1 MKKRIKEFLM
11 GRAFL
16 VILAIATLIGIT
28 IAGIAFKQ
36 SPLRILP
43 LYISLGVM
51 LLNSRANRFGVLVG
65 SLNSLLYAYVYFYY
79 KLYGSFLSALL
90 VSFPIQLVTFILWS
104 KRSYKSS
111 TVFRRLGKKRSMLA
125 LCGSLIAYTV
135 CVLIQ
140 MQTDARFVFIDSAI
154 LISGI
159 VIPML
164 TMFAFKEYS
173 FVQLFT
179 NLLSPLLYI
188 LMLKENPEQLTYLIY
203 SVYGYACIAIQYF
216 NVKRLYAEQNAER
229 AMPEM
234 QQPSE
239 DIPEPIAADEL

>member
-1 MKKRIKEFLM
+1 MRGIKVFWLK
-11 GRAFL
+11 GLLTISA
-16 VILAIATLIGIT
+16 LIGIT
-28 IAGIAFKQ
+28 VAGIAFKQ

-51 LLNSRANRFGVLVG
+51 LLHSRANRFGMLVG

-111 TVFRRLGKKRSMLA
+111 TVFRRLGKKGYILTLA
-125 LCGSLIAYTV
+125 GSFVAYID

-140 MQTDARFVFIDSAI
+140 TKADARFVFIDSAI

-159 VIPML
+159 VISTL
-164 TMFAFKEYS
+164 TMFAFKEYAL
-173 FVQLFT
+173 FQLFV
-179 NLLSPLLYI
+179 NLFSPILYI
-188 LMLKENPEQLTYLIY
+188 LMLRDNPEQLTYLIY
-203 SVYGYACIAIQYF
+203 SVYSYICIMMQYF
-216 NVKRLYAEQNAER
+216 KVKRLYAEQNAQ
-229 AMPEM
+229 MK
-234 QQPSE
+234 
-239 DIPEPIAADEL
+239 L